1 MMVEWVQ
8 DGEDNKRVALVDK
21 FSHLQEWL
29 TKAMSVRQEM
39 PWSTS
44 EHCNL
49 ADCYFC
55 TIILVFYSQRSLVGP
70 PSHGSFE
77 YWSVHRLGVG
87 APPQTVSAAST
98 VTWHSEGCGTQ

>member
-1 MMVEWVQ
+1 MGSGWGGQQTSGFGRQVLPSSEW
-8 DGEDNKRVALVDK
+8 
-21 FSHLQEWL
+21 F
-29 TKAMSVRQEM
+29 TKAISVRQEM

-49 ADCYFC
+49 AGCYFC
-55 TIILVFYSQRSLVGP
+55 TIILVFYSQRRLVGP

>member
-1 MMVEWVQ
+1 MGSGWGGQQTSGFGRQV
-8 DGEDNKRVALVDK
+8 LP
-21 FSHLQEWL
+21 SSEWL

-49 ADCYFC
+49 AGCYFC
-55 TIILVFYSQRSLVGP
+55 TIILVFYSQRRLVGP